1 MERILSLR
9 EMEMCG
15 QDWNR
20 YIKGEDIKVSNK
32 LCEQLTK
39 RICVR
44 TFATDMHNICY
55 RKGACLVN

>member
-39 RICVR
+39 RICVYEV
-44 TFATDMHNICY
+44 ATN
-55 RKGACLVN
+55 LVVVD